1 MSGWVWV
8 VILNGITAAA
18 YLGIVLFIVRGL
30 LRTGQLRNN
39 RLALAT
45 AAIFLTCAAHHLIH
59 AVHLLSGFDS
69 HASHLDAGSGV
80 GMLDAMR
87 ETMGDGV
94 DVAVTASTALAGV
107 IYLGMRRFYGPLIG
121 SPSMFDDASE
131 ARYRQL
137 AANLPH
143 TSVFIVDSD
152 LRFVLVEGAD
162 LVTEGY
168 DPHRMEGQLLRDT
181 VSPEA
186 YARLEPHY
194 LSALAGDESS
204 FDTVSPRT
212 GAIFQVKTRSLRDSS
227 GQIIGAM
234 VLSED
239 VTAEREATAALEQAR
254 AFRDAVLTASPDVTT
269 VTDVATGRVTW
280 ASRSLRTLLDGPLP
294 DGAGHDDHQ
303 PWDGLDGSGTTAGDE
318 EQLDGAMVEDVD
330 VVRAANHE
338 AASLPEGESVTIRYR
353 VRAADGTLRWLS
365 RRTTPFRREP
375 SGEVMEVLS
384 VVRDVTD
391 VVEAELALEQA
402 ALQDPLT
409 GLPNRMLLL
418 DRIGS
423 AIKRG
428 ERSGAA
434 AAVLFCDL
442 DGFKRVNDTGG
453 HAAGDAVLVEVARR
467 LRSVLRAN
475 DSIARVGGDEFV
487 LVIDA
492 LPAERGSDRLA
503 GAGLAERVAERIRA
517 VLAAPI
523 VYQGSQYVVS
533 ASVGMVLVCKGV
545 SAQEV
550 LRDADSAM
558 YRAKQLGKDR
568 IELFDDALRA
578 NALERSYIEQTLRGA
593 LDPEHRGAATL
604 TVAYQPVYDLGS
616 RVLMSF
622 EALARLRDDDGAG
635 ITPDRF
641 IPVAEDT
648 GLISELGERVLDD
661 ALGTLVRWRAA
672 NPRGSEFAI
681 PVTMAVNLSARQA
694 QHMDMAAVVGA
705 ALGRHRMAPE
715 DLVLELTESVLLESG
730 SSMLRQLGELRELGV
745 GIAIDDFGTG
755 FASLRYLATLPVS
768 AVKIDRSFTATMT
781 SDETSSSIVRAI
793 INLARDLHLGCV
805 VEGIETL
812 AQLDALPSS
821 VQGQGYLLGRPD
833 EIPSNIWVS

>member
-1 MSGWVWV
+1 MSGWLSV

-30 LRTGQLRNN
+30 LRTGQLRTN
-39 RLALAT
+39 RLAVAT
-45 AAIFLTCAAHHLIH
+45 AAIFLTCAAHHLVH
-59 AVHLLSGFDS
+59 ALHLLAGFDS
-69 HASHLDAGSGV
+69 HASHLAAGSDT

-87 ETMGDGV
+87 ESMGGSV

-107 IYLGMRRFYGPLIG
+107 IYLGMRRFYGPLLG
-121 SPSMFDDASE
+121 SPAMFDHASE

-143 TSVFIVDSD
+143 TSVLLVDCD
-152 LRFVLVEGAD
+152 LRFVLVEGGG

-168 DPHRMEGQLLRDT
+168 DPQRMEGQLLRDAVPPDVYT
-181 VSPEA
+181 Q
-186 YARLEPHY
+186 LEPHY
-194 LSALAGDESS
+194 RAAVEGNESS
-204 FDTVSPRT
+204 FDTVGHRT
-212 GAIFQVKTRSLRDSS
+212 GAIFQVKTRPLRDGS
-227 GQIIGAM
+227 GRIVGAM

-239 VTAEREATAALEQAR
+239 VTAERQARSELEQAR
-254 AFRDAVLTASPDVTT
+254 AFRDAVLTASPDITT
-269 VTDVATGRVTW
+269 VTAVDTGRVTW
-280 ASRSLRTLLDGPLP
+280 ASRSLRSLLDGPNADGSVDDDRPSWSGLGRP
-294 DGAGHDDHQ
+294 DDATDGDDR
-303 PWDGLDGSGTTAGDE
+303 LDGVVE
-318 EQLDGAMVEDVD
+318 EDID
-330 VVRAANHE
+330 VVRAADRE
-338 AASLPEGESVTIRYR
+338 AASLPEGESVSIRYR
-353 VRAADGTLRWLS
+353 VRASDGTLRWLS
-365 RRTTPFRREP
+365 RRTTPFRHGP
-375 SGEVMEVLS
+375 SGAVAEVLS
-384 VVRDVTD
+384 VVREVTD
-391 VVEAELALEQA
+391 VVEAERALERA

-409 GLPNRMLLL
+409 GLPNRMMLL

-423 AIKRG
+423 AIERG
-428 ERSGAA
+428 ASTGAA

-467 LRSVLRAN
+467 LRSVLRAD

-487 LVIDA
+487 LVIEA
-492 LPAERGSDRLA
+492 LPAESGFDKRVG
-503 GAGLAERVAERIRA
+503 GGLAERVAERIRT

-523 VYQGSQYVVS
+523 VHRGRQYVVS
-533 ASVGMVLVCKGV
+533 ASVGMVLVRKGA

-578 NALERSYIEQTLRGA
+578 NALERAYVEQTLRSA
-593 LDPEHRGAATL
+593 LDSGRRGAATL
-604 TVAYQPVYDLGS
+604 SVAYQPVYDLES
-616 RVLMSF
+616 RQLASF
-622 EALARLRDDDGAG
+622 EALARLRDDSGAE

-661 ALGTLVRWRAA
+661 ALRTLAQWRFA
-672 NPRGSEFAI
+672 NPPTSVSNA
-681 PVTMAVNLSARQA
+681 PVTIAVNFSARQA
-694 QHMDMAAVVGA
+694 QHVDMSAAVGA
-705 ALGRHRMAPE
+705 ALARHDMAPV

-730 SSMLRQLGELRELGV
+730 SSMLRQLGELRALGV

-781 SDETSSSIVRAI
+781 SDSTSSSIVRAI
-793 INLARDLHLGCV
+793 INLARDLNLGCV

-812 AQLDALPSS
+812 DQLDALPSS
-821 VQGQGYLLGRPD
+821 VQGQGYLLGRPAKVPAD
-833 EIPSNIWVS
+833 TWGS